1 MNTPVAPSTRTAA
14 QNIGSSGPI
23 SAPRRALLS
32 LVLVLPLLLVATL
45 PARALDVPYLSGRV
59 VDQAGMLRASTVADI
74 EQRLKAYEDSTG
86 NQVAVLLIAT
96 LDGESLEDYSMRVV
110 ETWKLG
116 KKGTDNGVLL
126 LVARDDRMLRI
137 EVGYGLEASLTDALC
152 SYIINSVITPRFKD
166 GDMDAGILDGVD
178 AIMQGA
184 DGTLAVS
191 ESSSSSSSGDNM
203 SVTEALLFSAFWF
216 SIVGLFTLFAI
227 ISDGC
232 SGWFLYAFLIPF
244 YIGGAFV
251 LSMGIGD
258 VALALIPI
266 YIIGLPIL
274 RWLFLKSPY
283 SAALKKKL
291 KYSST
296 GARTSIMGMT
306 FTSSSGSSSGGGWSS
321 GGGGFSGGGGSFG
334 GGGSSGS
341 W

>member
-1 MNTPVAPSTRTAA
+1 MNAPATRPAAQIIGYADPLSTRAA
-14 QNIGSSGPI
+14 
-23 SAPRRALLS
+23 RAARLRA
-32 LVLVLPLLLVATL
+32 VLFVLPLLLVATL
-45 PARALDVPYLSGRV
+45 PLRALDVPFLSGRV
-59 VDQAGMLRASTVADI
+59 VDQAGMLRASTVADL

-86 NQVAVLLIAT
+86 NQIAVLVIAT

-126 LVARDDRMLRI
+126 LVARDDRKLRI

-166 GDMDAGILDGVD
+166 GDMDAGILNGVD

-191 ESSSSSSSGDNM
+191 ESSSSSGDNM

-244 YIGGAFV
+244 YIGGSFV

-258 VALALIPI
+258 IALALIPI

-306 FTSSSGSSSGGGWSS
+306 FTSSGSSSGSGGGWSS